1 MYYDPEEDFRQPE
14 PDIDEE
20 LKRLKNQKYIAEKE
34 YKQSEKAPADQI
46 KYYHSLLAIEERKSE
61 LLDKKYWK
69 EYTRSADFSSQLEE
83 SKEKHQHEA
92 NSSLYLYLVCGFF
105 CVVSYSGFPDNFF
118 RFLLYIPFS
127 VPFSL
132 SFIVVCAI
140 LFHVPT
146 YYFSKYSKIVVIVA
160 FIITALVLTLS
171 ANNRI

>member
-20 LKRLKNQKYIAEKE
+20 LKRLKSQKYIAEKE

-46 KYYHSLLAIEERKSE
+46 KYYYSLLAIEERKSE

-69 EYTRSADFSSQLEE
+69 EKVYSADLSSKFEKL
-83 SKEKHQHEA
+83 KEKYQHEN
-92 NSSLYLYLVCGFF
+92 NSSLYLYLLSGFF
-105 CVVSYSGFPDNFF
+105 YLVSSFGFPDNIL
-118 RFLLYIPFS
+118 RFLLLTLFS
-127 VPFSL
+127 GLFSL
-132 SFIVVCAI
+132 PFMLVCGF